1 MSSHTCITFL
11 SKLAK
16 KNKGKKRVSM
26 RYEVEIGNFRCF
38 DMNVIMWN
46 KLENMDYKAMFEV

>member
-1 MSSHTCITFL
+1 
-11 SKLAK
+11 
-16 KNKGKKRVSM
+16 M